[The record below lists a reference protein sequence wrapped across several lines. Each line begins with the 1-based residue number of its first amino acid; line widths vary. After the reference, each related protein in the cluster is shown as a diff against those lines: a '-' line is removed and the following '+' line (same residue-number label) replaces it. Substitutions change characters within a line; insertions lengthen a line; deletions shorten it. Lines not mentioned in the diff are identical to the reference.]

1 MTLTKEYKITALYL
15 TPGDTI
21 SVHYSYQDDAGVQ
34 REQHLTVDSIDTGQI
49 VDTILAFKLSPGEY
63 GLRSGRALVL
73 GEDSGGRL
81 AMPTTPGYTKLIGDR
96 RTK

>member
-1 MTLTKEYKITALYL
+1 MIPIKEYKITALYL

-21 SVHYSYQDDAGVQ
+21 SVHYSYQDEQGIK
-34 REQHLTVDSIDTGQI
+34 REEYLTVDTIDTGQM
-49 VDTILAFKLSPGEY
+49 VDTILAFKLTPGEY

-73 GEDSGGRL
+73 GEDSGGRI

-96 RTK
+96 KTR